1 MTDVKNYSENEAW
14 ERIYNGLT
22 GVDPNDAEGFLGQMA
37 QNEAISRIAQLIEG
51 TLGLRFRPLDALT
64 DRFGGIYTWTGTVT
78 MESIPASWTR
88 VSGSFQNSMLYSD
101 YITPQPTQDRIL
113 INDYGV
119 YQVEWSI
126 SFQGSSDVDYM
137 FEPYCWVGMP
147 QAAAT
152 VTPLSSGSVIT
163 ASGSGYAYASGS
175 SVAVSLYVKP
185 SAADAWLK
193 LVTSQIKVRKVRA
206 T

>member
-1 MTDVKNYSENEAW
+1 MADAKNYSENESW
-14 ERIYNGLT
+14 ERIYNGLIGT
-22 GVDPNDAEGFLGQMA
+22 DPNDQQGFLGQMA
-37 QNEAISRIAQLIEG
+37 QNEALSKIAQLIEG

-78 MESIPASWTR
+78 MEGIPAAWTR

-119 YQVEWSI
+119 YEVDWSI
-126 SFQGSSDVDYM
+126 SFQGSPDIEYM

-152 VTPLSSGSVIT
+152 VTPIASGSVIE
-163 ASGSGYAYASGS
+163 ASGSGYAYASGTT
-175 SVAVSLYVKP
+175 VAVSLYTKP
-185 SAADAWLK
+185 STASAWLK
-193 LVTSQIKVRKVRA
+193 LRTSQIKIRKVRA